1 MNYYGGYSSP
11 AMQTTTTD
19 MGMGSLIWLIVAL
32 VVSIIGCFV
41 VYFLFVRKDV
51 NTKKPFVLWLK
62 DFLNFDKMLI
72 EPILKIAYIFAA
84 LFITLG
90 SFALIGTNFLVF
102 LLTIIF
108 GNIGAR
114 ILYELAL
121 INVMIWKNTTEIK
134 NKAIKK

>member
-11 AMQTTTTD
+11 AVQTTTTG

-51 NTKKPFVLWLK
+51 NTKKPFVKWLK
-62 DFLNFDKMLI
+62 DFLSFDKMLI

-90 SFALIGTNFLVF
+90 SFAIIGTSFLSF
-102 LLTIIF
+102 LMILIF
-108 GNIGAR
+108 GNIIAR
-114 ILYELAL
+114 ICYELAL

-134 NKAIKK
+134 NKVK